1 MYLLLSLS
9 SLSPSRS
16 VEKGR
21 KKKKREANTRDR
33 SALAVEINAVIYY
46 GKVETYARACT
57 RAGVS
62 VSVCAGER
70 GRQQRDARGE
80 VCAR

>member
-1 MYLLLSLS
+1 MYLLLSLEPFS
-9 SLSPSRS
+9 KSLRREG
-16 VEKGR
+16 EK
-21 KKKKREANTRDR
+21 KNKREANTRDR

-46 GKVETYARACT
+46 GKVETYAIACT

-62 VSVCAGER
+62 VCVCAGER
-70 GRQQRDARGE
+70 GRQERDARGE